1 MENYTVIIP
10 TLNAGPAI
18 VRLIEALQGQTFPPE
33 EILVVDS
40 QSDDGTARRVRQLKG
55 VRVMEIERRAFDHGG
70 TRDMAIRTCG
80 TPFAVLMTQDAL
92 PVDESCMAELL
103 APLEDPGVAAVCARQ
118 VAYPEAS
125 ERERL
130 VRAFRYPDES
140 RIWSAADIPRL
151 GIRAYLLSDV
161 CAAYRRAAYEAVG
174 GFAHPIETNED
185 MLIAADFLRA
195 GWKLG
200 YRASARVWHSHD
212 FTLRQEYARNRKV
225 GAFLTRYADRF
236 TDSGAMGEGLRMVK
250 AVSGQLLKRGRIIEW
265 IAFGLNCVSRML
277 GNRAGRRQEKAHE

>member
-1 MENYTVIIP
+1 MDNYTVIIP

-18 VRLIEALQGQTFPPE
+18 VRLVGALQGQSHPPK

-40 QSDDGTARRVRQLKG
+40 QSDDGTARRAGQIEG
-55 VRVMEIERRAFDHGG
+55 VRVIEIERDAFDHGG
-70 TRDMAIRTCG
+70 TRDMAIRTCD

-92 PVDESCMAELL
+92 PMDENCMAALL
-103 APLEDPGVAAVCARQ
+103 APFEDPGVAAVCARQ

-125 ERERL
+125 KREKL

-140 RIWSAADIPRL
+140 RIWSAADVARL

-174 GFAHPIETNED
+174 GFARPIETNED

-212 FTLRQEYARNRKV
+212 FTLRQEYARNRRV
-225 GAFLTRYADRF
+225 GAFLARYADRF
-236 TDSGAMGEGLRMVK
+236 PDSGAMGEGLRMVK
-250 AVSGQLLKRGRIIEW
+250 TVSGQLLKRGSIIEW